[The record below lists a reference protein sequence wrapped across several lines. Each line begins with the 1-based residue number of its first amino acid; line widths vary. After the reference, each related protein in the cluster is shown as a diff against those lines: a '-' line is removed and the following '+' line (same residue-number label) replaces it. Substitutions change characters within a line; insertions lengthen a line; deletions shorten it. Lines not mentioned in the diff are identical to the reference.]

1 MSGSKQLSTEQKSRI
16 QTLLADMGVSEV
28 AKELG
33 LSRNTVYRWK
43 VRADIARK
51 SRRPKT
57 NTASLLPVQRDVI
70 CELIRLSRWPKR
82 ELLPLVTRV
91 FPVFKHVG
99 EGGQRRLWKE
109 VLGTG
114 MVSPVRRDP
123 DAPFYRSNFRVGAF
137 FVAQEGGTLP
147 PVCVL
152 VAWETV
158 SGVLVHR
165 VVEGNTNDVT
175 DFLLDLCHEWP
186 FQIAEITL
194 VSTESEVFPGLPGKH
209 MSNLPKM
216 RNVTISEAFQRLWTK
231 LPPVGAATSPRAG
244 PQAEPPMLKFEVC
257 ANRPQIIWLPRRH
270 GPLDL
275 DGVKKVARS
284 WSTSHNTR
292 FRGGKPIW
300 PGQSRQAMTPKEYLI
315 RASEAV
321 KMKGAV
327 RDENLPETRA
337 NLHLLLTQPLVMY
350 SKNKRSRLA
359 AVRRS
364 SPAEKK

>member
-57 NTASLLPVQRDVI
+57 NTASLLPVQRDAI

-114 MVSPVRRDP
+114 TVSPVRRDP

-165 VVEGNTNDVT
+165 VVEGNTTDVT
-175 DFLLDLCHEWP
+175 DFLLDLSHEWP
-186 FQIAEITL
+186 FQIAEITP

-209 MSNLPKM
+209 MSNVPKM
-216 RNVTISEAFQRLWTK
+216 RNVAISEAFQRLWTK
-231 LPPVGAATSPRAG
+231 QPPVGAATSPRAG

-257 ANRPQIIWLPRRH
+257 ANRPQIIWLPRKY
-270 GPLDL
+270 GPLDF
-275 DGVKKVARS
+275 DGVKKVVRS
-284 WSTSHNTR
+284 WSSSHNTR
-292 FRGGKPIW
+292 LRGERTQW
-300 PGQSRQAMTPKEYLI
+300 LTLSRQVLTPEEYLI
-315 RASEAV
+315 RAWEAA
-321 KMKGAV
+321 KMNGAV
-327 RDENLPETRA
+327 RDEDLPETRA

-350 SKNKRSRLA
+350 SKNKRSRRA

>member
-33 LSRNTVYRWK
+33 LSRNTIYRWK

-57 NTASLLPVQRDVI
+57 NTASLLPVQRDMI
-70 CELIRLSRWPKR
+70 RELIRLSRWPKR
-82 ELLPLVTRV
+82 ELLPLVSRV
-91 FPVFKHVG
+91 FPVFKRVG

-109 VLGTG
+109 VMGTG
-114 MVSPVRRDP
+114 TLSPAQRDP
-123 DAPFYRSNFRVGAF
+123 DAPFYRSSFRVGAF

-152 VAWETV
+152 TAWETV

-165 VVEGNTNDVT
+165 VVEGSTNDVT
-175 DFLLDLCHEWP
+175 DFLLDLSHEWP

-209 MSNLPKM
+209 MSNVPKM
-216 RNVTISEAFQRLWTK
+216 RNAAISETFQRLWTK
-231 LPPVGAATSPRAG
+231 LPPIGVAASPRAG
-244 PQAEPPMLKFEVC
+244 PQAEPPSLQFEVC
-257 ANRPQIIWLPRRH
+257 ANRSQIIWLPRRL
-270 GPLDL
+270 GLIDL

-284 WSTSHNTR
+284 WSTNHNTR
-292 FRGGKPIW
+292 LRGERTKW
-300 PGQSRQAMTPKEYLI
+300 LSLSRQVLTPEEYLI
-315 RASEAV
+315 RAWEGS
-321 KMKGAV
+321 KMNGAV
-327 RDENLPETRA
+327 RDDDLPETRA
-337 NLHLLLTQPLVMY
+337 NLHLLLTQALVMY
-350 SKNKRSRLA
+350 TKNKRARQSFI
-359 AVRRS
+359 RRTGM
-364 SPAEKK
+364 AEKT